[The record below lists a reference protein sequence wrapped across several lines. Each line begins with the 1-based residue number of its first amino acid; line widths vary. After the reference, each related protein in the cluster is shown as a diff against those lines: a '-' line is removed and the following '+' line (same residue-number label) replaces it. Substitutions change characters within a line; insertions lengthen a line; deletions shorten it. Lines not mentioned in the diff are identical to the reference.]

1 MILKKNKSHV
11 FSLRRCCVL
20 SCNNPCA
27 RRELLLCA
35 QQKTGAI
42 PITHCSFPAQPQQ
55 PLPPWLELSLELFP
69 WWWHSSKSSS
79 ETSALTFLLLKAG
92 CILFWN
98 NVPKAGG
105 LCGRVYINRAVLLHT
120 VFGQKSTCDGSVFW
134 SPRSSGWSSLLGWFP
149 VHCSPAQS
157 FELVCTDVTD
167 SWLL

>member
-1 MILKKNKSHV
+1 M
-11 FSLRRCCVL
+11 
-20 SCNNPCA
+20 
-27 RRELLLCA
+27 LCA
-35 QQKTGAI
+35 FMQQSLCKEGIASLCSAENWSNSYHTLCLPSTAAAASATMAWVEPGALSMVVAFKQVQLRNL
-42 PITHCSFPAQPQQ
+42 CSN
-55 PLPPWLELSLELFP
+55 LSAAEG
-69 WWWHSSKSSS
+69 WR
-79 ETSALTFLLLKAG
+79 
-92 CILFWN
+92 ILFWN